1 MAVGCAVC
9 TNADELW
16 DVSFRCAVIRINFTE
31 TKHFLVVNTSHV
43 GQWIL
48 QPGLT
53 MSYLWA
59 EMDLEIQ
66 SQAILE
72 ISTWSWAAPHSC
84 HIHWVDWM
92 KLSISL
98 LFGFQWRQNLAM
110 VLVAARW
117 QGGRDV
123 LTVNV
128 MMVMVVMLTVVVVSV
143 AVVLW
148 CSCAL
153 CCGTVR
159 VVVTPGQSR
168 LVTPQPARPQLGRE
182 KISCWGQPGV
192 PVLSQPGNVINTNYL
207 LLLLLSP
214 RLTLTPGNG
223 TKNIYHT
230 LPVWWWDTLHS
241 TPSWWL
247 NNFSS
252 IDKWHIIGY
261 CKLHKW

>member
-1 MAVGCAVC
+1 
-9 TNADELW
+9 
-16 DVSFRCAVIRINFTE
+16 
-31 TKHFLVVNTSHV
+31 
-43 GQWIL
+43 
-48 QPGLT
+48 
-53 MSYLWA
+53 MSYLRA
-59 EMDLEIQ
+59 EVDLAIQ

-72 ISTWSWAAPHSC
+72 ISTWSCWSSQLSHSLSWLTK
-84 HIHWVDWM
+84 IIDFFVVWFPVTP
-92 KLSISL
+92 KL
-98 LFGFQWRQNLAM
+98 GHG
-110 VLVAARW
+110 V
-117 QGGRDV
+117 GGCQVTGRERCFDCQCYDGDGGDADCGGGQCSCG
-123 LTVNV
+123 T
-128 MMVMVVMLTVVVVSV
+128 
-143 AVVLW
+143 VVLW

>member
-1 MAVGCAVC
+1 
-9 TNADELW
+9 
-16 DVSFRCAVIRINFTE
+16 
-31 TKHFLVVNTSHV
+31 
-43 GQWIL
+43 
-48 QPGLT
+48 

-59 EMDLEIQ
+59 ELDLEIQ

-117 QGGRDV
+117 QGERDV

-148 CSCAL
+148 YCGVAVLCA
-153 CCGTVR
+153 
-159 VVVTPGQSR
+159 VVPSVSSWR
-168 LVTPQPARPQLGRE
+168 LARADWLLHSQLGPSWGGR
-182 KISCWGQPGV
+182 KSAAGGSQGSLSCPSQEM
-192 PVLSQPGNVINTNYL
+192 LS
-207 LLLLLSP
+207 
-214 RLTLTPGNG
+214 TLTTSSSSSSPLDWHWHQG
-223 TKNIYHT
+223 TEPRTFIT
-230 LPVWWWDTLHS
+230 LCQSGGETHF
-241 TPSWWL
+241 TPHHL
-247 NNFSS
+247 
-252 IDKWHIIGY
+252 DD
-261 CKLHKW
+261 